1 MPIRTGPSS
10 LREGDPEIFKALQGE
25 AERQRNHLVLIAS
38 ENYVSRAVLEASGSL
53 LTNKYAEGYPH
64 GRYYGGCEYADQVEE
79 LAVERAKKVFRAE
92 HINVQPHSGSQANQ
106 AVYLA
111 ALKPGDI
118 LLGMSLAHGGHLTHG
133 TSMNLSGKYFRAFFY
148 GVSAGDQRIDFDQVR
163 DLARKHQPKLIIAGA
178 SAYPRQID
186 FPLFRQIADEV
197 GAMVMGDMAHIAGLV
212 ACGLHPDPVPV
223 CQFVTTSTH
232 KTLRGPRGG
241 MVFCKKDW
249 AKKLDSAVFP
259 GLQGGPLMHII
270 AAKAVALHE
279 AQQPQFKIYQ
289 HQVVANGHMLA
300 DVLIARGFKL
310 VSGGTDTHLLL
321 LDLRD
326 RQITGRDAELV
337 LGKAGISLNKNVI
350 PFDPCGPGVTSGVR
364 LGTAAVTTRGMKEN
378 EMGIIAQMISE
389 ALDHRDDEGHLRRI
403 RQTVLELCQKFPI
416 YPLGT
421 H

>member
-1 MPIRTGPSS
+1 MPIPTGPSS
-10 LREGDPEIFKALQGE
+10 LREGDPEIFQALQGE

-38 ENYVSRAVLEASGSL
+38 ENYASRAVLEATGSL

-64 GRYYGGCEYADQVEE
+64 GRYYGGCEFADQVEE

-92 HINVQPHSGSQANQ
+92 HVNVQPHSGSQANQ

-111 ALKPGDI
+111 ALKPGDT

-186 FPLFRQIADEV
+186 FTLFRQIADEV

-241 MVFCKKDW
+241 MAFCKKDW

-279 AQQPQFKIYQ
+279 AQRPQFKIYQ
-289 HQVVANGHMLA
+289 HQVVANCHALA
-300 DVLIARGFKL
+300 DALMARGFKL

-326 RQITGRDAELV
+326 HQITGRDAELV
-337 LGKAGISLNKNVI
+337 LGKAGISLNKNII
-350 PFDPCGPGVTSGVR
+350 PFDPCGPAVTSGVR

-378 EMGIIAQMISE
+378 EMGAIAQMISE
-389 ALDHRDDEGHLRRI
+389 ALEHRDEEAKLQRI

-421 H
+421 K

>member
-10 LREGDPEIFKALQGE
+10 LREGDPEIFQALQGE

-92 HINVQPHSGSQANQ
+92 HVNVQPHSGSQANQ

-350 PFDPCGPGVTSGVR
+350 PFDPCGPAVTSGVR

>member
-10 LREGDPEIFKALQGE
+10 LREGDPEIFQALQGE